1 LKLRPVGE
9 KGGVSHLAGTFEIS
23 VPAGAASLARVRRSL
38 RLFLAEHDVR
48 ENQRD
53 GVVLVTHELVANA
66 IVHGS
71 AGQDDEVG
79 ITVTLEPRSILIR
92 VTDSAPTAAA
102 PASLEPT
109 DWRES
114 GRGMLMVGRLATWSE
129 ELVDG
134 HREVTA
140 TLSLP

>member
-1 LKLRPVGE
+1 MGQKW
-9 KGGVSHLAGTFEIS
+9 GVRHLAGTLEIS
-23 VPAGAASLARVRRSL
+23 VPAGAASLAQVRRSL
-38 RLFLAEHDVR
+38 RMFLAEHDVQ
-48 ENQRD
+48 ENQRH

-71 AGQDDEVG
+71 AARDDMVA
-79 ITVTLEPRSILIR
+79 ITIRLERQSILIR
-92 VTDSAPTAAA
+92 VIDSAPTAAA
-102 PASLEPT
+102 PASLEPS

-114 GRGMLMVGRLATWSE
+114 GRGMLMVGRLGTWSE